1 MIDTFIVIE
10 SCQNGSLKSA
20 FKMLDAISDAN
31 NAPYGISRIDASNM
45 GTSNNPFPSFW
56 TMLFTTP
63 FVLNSNYAVQ
73 VGISV
78 GAVNN
83 GKLAVRTRDNGTWY
97 DWNIIS

>member
-1 MIDTFIVIE
+1 
-10 SCQNGSLKSA
+10 
-20 FKMLDAISDAN
+20 MLDAISDAN
-31 NAPYGISRIDASNM
+31 NAPYGISRIDGSHM

-56 TMLFTTP
+56 TMLFTIP
-63 FVLNSNYAVQ
+63 FTLNSNYAVQ
-73 VGISV
+73 VAISV